1 MNCDECKEQVFEL
14 IEREAVDPDGVR
26 EILSR
31 CPDCRVA
38 FDEMKAAL
46 AVTEQLPIEEPPPA
60 LDGAVVRAAR
70 DRAPRAVPLRK
81 RRLQPAPWA
90 MAAIALL
97 AVGVGVWT
105 IPRKVQL
112 ESDAAPGELK
122 NAGEIAMADQV
133 LEEETKT
140 SDSRDAVAQLGS
152 EGTAA
157 LRAPETAEPEP
168 KKGSRAPV
176 RARRRARSSP
186 DEESVARL
194 AQPPAAAPAA
204 DMAVAGAAESR
215 SHEAAA
221 KASAPP
227 KQGKQEK
234 DDDATCRRKVD
245 DFERRAGTDDD
256 YAPTP
261 EEELAIGKC
270 YQTLDNVA
278 DARKWLQRAAAH
290 RKTKGRAEA
299 ALRELAAE

>member
-1 MNCDECKEQVFEL
+1 
-14 IEREAVDPDGVR
+14 
-26 EILSR
+26 
-31 CPDCRVA
+31 
-38 FDEMKAAL
+38 
-46 AVTEQLPIEEPPPA
+46 
-60 LDGAVVRAAR
+60 
-70 DRAPRAVPLRK
+70 
-81 RRLQPAPWA
+81 
-90 MAAIALL
+90 
-97 AVGVGVWT
+97 
-105 IPRKVQL
+105 
-112 ESDAAPGELK
+112 
-122 NAGEIAMADQV
+122 
-133 LEEETKT
+133 
-140 SDSRDAVAQLGS
+140 
-152 EGTAA
+152 
-157 LRAPETAEPEP
+157 
-168 KKGSRAPV
+168 
-176 RARRRARSSP
+176 
-186 DEESVARL
+186 
-194 AQPPAAAPAA
+194 
-204 DMAVAGAAESR
+204 MAVAGAAESR